1 MKVIL
6 KGGDK
11 WKNGE
16 IGEFFYNNILPIL
29 DFGIAIELSDNIITV
44 FEKKDGSIENYTDP
58 TAEVIVELL
67 PEVIGMAKD
76 GKVSEEVLRE
86 KSGDFFDEAMAIRK
100 IEELKRDFSVE
111 YYSCWYSPL
120 NT

>member
-6 KGGDK
+6 KGGVDNFK
-11 WKNGE
+11 

-29 DFGIAIELSDNIITV
+29 DFGIAIELSDRVITV
-44 FEKKDGSIENYTDP
+44 YEKKDGSVVEYTDP

-67 PEVIGMAKD
+67 PETISLAKE

-86 KSGDFFDEAMAIRK
+86 KASEFFDEAMAIRK

-111 YYSCWYSPL
+111 YYSCRYSPASS
-120 NT
+120 